1 MRNLVVLLVV
11 LLVSCKNQP
20 QPSQTT
26 SDKLAADS
34 ESDSVHKASG
44 VIIDGVANEAAW
56 AEVEW
61 QAIDQVW
68 IGEALSDDDFKGQY
82 KLLWDENHLYVL
94 AEIHDDTLMD
104 IHADPIDHYW
114 DDDCL
119 EVFIDEDASRG
130 DHQYNH
136 NAFAYHIA
144 LDNKVA
150 DIGTNKEPQLYDH
163 VDCKRKMTGK
173 KALWELAIT
182 IYNDTY
188 IDSGDNQKVTL
199 SSDKKLGFAIAY
211 CDNDYSDEREH
222 FIGSE
227 VVEGEDKNRGW
238 IDAGVFGEI
247 VLK

>member
-1 MRNLVVLLVV
+1 
-11 LLVSCKNQP
+11 
-20 QPSQTT
+20 
-26 SDKLAADS
+26 
-34 ESDSVHKASG
+34 
-44 VIIDGVANEAAW
+44 
-56 AEVEW
+56 
-61 QAIDQVW
+61 
-68 IGEALSDDDFKGQY
+68 
-82 KLLWDENHLYVL
+82 
-94 AEIHDDTLMD
+94 MD
-104 IHADPIDHYW
+104 IHSNPIDHYW

-119 EVFIDEDASRG
+119 EVFIDEDASG
-130 DHQYNH
+130 GIHQYNH

>member
-56 AEVEW
+56 AEAEW

-68 IGEALSDDDFKGQY
+68 IGEALSEDDFNGQY
-82 KLLWDENHLYVL
+82 KLLWDEKHLYVL

-104 IHADPIDHYW
+104 IHSNPIDHYW

-119 EVFIDEDASRG
+119 EVFIDEDASG
-130 DHQYNH
+130 GIHQYNH

-163 VDCKRKMTGK
+163 VECKRIMNGK

-182 IYNDTY
+182 VYNDTY
-188 IDSGDNQKVTL
+188 VDGGDNQKVKL

-211 CDNDYSDEREH
+211 CDNDHSKEREH